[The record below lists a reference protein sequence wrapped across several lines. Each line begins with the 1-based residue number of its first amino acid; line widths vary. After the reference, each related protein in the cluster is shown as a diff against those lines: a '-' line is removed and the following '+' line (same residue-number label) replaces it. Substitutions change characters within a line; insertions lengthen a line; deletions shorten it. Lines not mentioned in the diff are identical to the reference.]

1 MRSVWLALDED
12 SSGHISVG
20 EFGSFMRLAR
30 WMARR
35 SHSESSYSE
44 S

>member
-35 SHSESSYSE
+35 SSSELAVLE
-44 S
+44 